1 MVRNVVLLAVT
12 EKGMRR
18 MNLYLSR
25 VKGALD
31 QKGKGHSAYAAVHT
45 NTCKELADSLS

>member
-1 MVRNVVLLAVT
+1 MVRYVGLLAII

-25 VKGALD
+25 VKEVFG
-31 QKGKGHSAYAAVHT
+31 QKEKDHSAYAAVHT
-45 NTCKELADSLS
+45 KTYQELADSLS

>member
-1 MVRNVVLLAVT
+1 MVRNVGILVGT

-18 MNLYLSR
+18 MNLCLSR
-25 VKGALD
+25 VKGALG
-31 QKGKGHSAYAAVHT
+31 QKGKGHSAYAAVRT